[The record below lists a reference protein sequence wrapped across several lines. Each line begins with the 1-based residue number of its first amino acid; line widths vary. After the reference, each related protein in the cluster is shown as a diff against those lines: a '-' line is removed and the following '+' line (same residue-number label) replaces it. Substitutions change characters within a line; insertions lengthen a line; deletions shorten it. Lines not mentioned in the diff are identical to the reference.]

1 MSENP
6 PVPAALQTL
15 LLICETDQQ
24 REELTHCY
32 YATLGGDPS
41 SPILQLATLIS
52 AMAAA
57 GRKNNGTGN
66 GELAAHLADLKKS
79 EALKA
84 SQAPEIRK
92 YLEQL
97 NSVQG
102 DILNR
107 LRTLPASPA
116 GDDTLVKRLAWQTC
130 IGLGILLIG
139 FLLGTLI
146 ESRKENDRLTSVIRS
161 LPYSM
166 QAPALLESHR
176 GGIGITSDGRQLV
189 VSSGD
194 LPNPWIS
201 TDHKHAVISLR

>member
-1 MSENP
+1 MPDASQNNRLEKRE
-6 PVPAALQTL
+6 ALDL
-15 LLICETDQQ
+15 ALFHK
-24 REELTHCY
+24 LTS
-32 YATLGGDPS
+32 GDPESFVSQFFVLLAHVMKHS
-41 SPILQLATLIS
+41 S
-52 AMAAA
+52 
-57 GRKNNGTGN
+57 NGSHPPPL
-66 GELAAHLADLKKS
+66 GELAAHL
-79 EALKA
+79 
-84 SQAPEIRK
+84 APEIRK

-189 VSSGD
+189 V
-194 LPNPWIS
+194 
-201 TDHKHAVISLR
+201 

>member
-1 MSENP
+1 MPDTSQNNRLEKRE
-6 PVPAALQTL
+6 ALDL
-15 LLICETDQQ
+15 ALFHK
-24 REELTHCY
+24 LTS
-32 YATLGGDPS
+32 GDPESFVSQFFVLLAHVMKHS
-41 SPILQLATLIS
+41 SNGSQPPQL
-52 AMAAA
+52 
-57 GRKNNGTGN
+57 

-79 EALKA
+79 EALRT

-97 NSVQG
+97 NATQG
-102 DILNR
+102 DILKR

-116 GDDTLVKRLAWQTC
+116 GGDTLVKRLAWQTC

-146 ESRKENDRLTSVIRS
+146 ESRKENDRLTSVIGS

-166 QAPALLESHR
+166 QAPALLQSH
-176 GGIGITSDGRQLV
+176 GGGVGITSDGGQV
-189 VSSGD
+189 VLSCGD
-194 LPNPWIS
+194 LPDPWIS

>member
-1 MSENP
+1 MPDTSQNNRLEKRE
-6 PVPAALQTL
+6 ALDL
-15 LLICETDQQ
+15 ALFHK
-24 REELTHCY
+24 LTS
-32 YATLGGDPS
+32 GDPESFVSQFFVLLAHVMKHS
-41 SPILQLATLIS
+41 SNGSHPPQL
-52 AMAAA
+52 
-57 GRKNNGTGN
+57 

-84 SQAPEIRK
+84 SQVPEIRT

-102 DILNR
+102 DILKR

>member
-1 MSENP
+1 MPDTSQNNRLEKRE
-6 PVPAALQTL
+6 ALDL
-15 LLICETDQQ
+15 ALFHK
-24 REELTHCY
+24 LTS
-32 YATLGGDPS
+32 GDPESFVSQFFVLLAHVMKHS
-41 SPILQLATLIS
+41 SNGSQPPQL
-52 AMAAA
+52 
-57 GRKNNGTGN
+57 

-79 EALKA
+79 EALRT

-97 NSVQG
+97 NATQG
-102 DILNR
+102 DILKR

-116 GDDTLVKRLAWQTC
+116 GGDTWGKRMAWQVG

-146 ESRKENDRLTSVIRS
+146 ESRKENDRLTSVIGS

-166 QAPALLESHR
+166 QAPSLLQSH
-176 GGIGITSDGRQLV
+176 GGGVGIPSDGGQLV
-189 VSSGD
+189 MSCGD
-194 LPNPWIS
+194 LPDPWIS

>member
-1 MSENP
+1 MPDTSQNNRLEKRE
-6 PVPAALQTL
+6 ALDL
-15 LLICETDQQ
+15 ALFHK
-24 REELTHCY
+24 LTS
-32 YATLGGDPS
+32 GDPES
-41 SPILQLATLIS
+41 FVSQFFVLLAHVMKHSGNGSQPPQL
-52 AMAAA
+52 
-57 GRKNNGTGN
+57 

-79 EALKA
+79 EALRT

-97 NSVQG
+97 NATQG
-102 DILNR
+102 DILKR

-116 GDDTLVKRLAWQTC
+116 GGDTWGKRLAWQVG

-146 ESRKENDRLTSVIRS
+146 ESRKENDRLTSVIGS

-166 QAPALLESHR
+166 QAPALLQSH
-176 GGIGITSDGRQLV
+176 GGGVGITSDGGQLV
-189 VSSGD
+189 MSCGD
-194 LPNPWIS
+194 LPDPWIS

>member
-1 MSENP
+1 MPDTSQNNRLEKRE
-6 PVPAALQTL
+6 ALDL
-15 LLICETDQQ
+15 ALFHK
-24 REELTHCY
+24 LTS
-32 YATLGGDPS
+32 GDPESFVSQFFVLLAHVMKHS
-41 SPILQLATLIS
+41 SNGSQPPQL
-52 AMAAA
+52 
-57 GRKNNGTGN
+57 
-66 GELAAHLADLKKS
+66 GELAAHLADVKKS
-79 EALKA
+79 EALQA

-146 ESRKENDRLTSVIRS
+146 ESRKENDRLSSVIRS

>member
-1 MSENP
+1 MPDASQNNRLEKRE
-6 PVPAALQTL
+6 ALDL
-15 LLICETDQQ
+15 ALFHK
-24 REELTHCY
+24 LTS
-32 YATLGGDPS
+32 GDPESFVSQFFVLLAHVMKHS
-41 SPILQLATLIS
+41 SNGSQPPQL
-52 AMAAA
+52 
-57 GRKNNGTGN
+57 
-66 GELAAHLADLKKS
+66 GELAAHLAAVKKS
-79 EALKA
+79 EALQA

-130 IGLGILLIG
+130 IGLGILLVG

-146 ESRKENDRLTSVIRS
+146 ESRKENDRLSSVIRS

>member
-1 MSENP
+1 MPDTSQNNRLEKRE
-6 PVPAALQTL
+6 ALDL
-15 LLICETDQQ
+15 ALFHK
-24 REELTHCY
+24 LTS
-32 YATLGGDPS
+32 GDPESFVSQFFVLLAHVMKHS
-41 SPILQLATLIS
+41 S
-52 AMAAA
+52 
-57 GRKNNGTGN
+57 NGSQPPPL

-79 EALKA
+79 EAVKA

-97 NSVQG
+97 NSIQG

-107 LRTLPASPA
+107 LRTLPASPG
-116 GDDTLVKRLAWQTC
+116 GDDTWVKRLAWQTC

-166 QAPALLESHR
+166 QAPALLQSHG

-194 LPNPWIS
+194 LPDPWIS

>member
-1 MSENP
+1 MPDTSQNNRLEKRE
-6 PVPAALQTL
+6 ALDL
-15 LLICETDQQ
+15 ALFHK
-24 REELTHCY
+24 LTS
-32 YATLGGDPS
+32 GDPESFVSQFFVLLAHVMKHS
-41 SPILQLATLIS
+41 SNGSQPPQL
-52 AMAAA
+52 
-57 GRKNNGTGN
+57 
-66 GELAAHLADLKKS
+66 GELAAHLAAVKKS
-79 EALKA
+79 EALQA
-84 SQAPEIRK
+84 SQVPEIRK

-102 DILNR
+102 DILKR

-139 FLLGTLI
+139 FILGTLI

-166 QAPALLESHR
+166 QAPALLQSHR

-194 LPNPWIS
+194 LPDPWIS

>member
-1 MSENP
+1 MPDTSQNNRLEKRE
-6 PVPAALQTL
+6 ALDL
-15 LLICETDQQ
+15 ALFHK
-24 REELTHCY
+24 LTS
-32 YATLGGDPS
+32 GDPESFVSQFFVLLAHVMKHS
-41 SPILQLATLIS
+41 SNGSHPPQL
-52 AMAAA
+52 
-57 GRKNNGTGN
+57 

-79 EALKA
+79 EALQA
-84 SQAPEIRK
+84 SQVPEIRK

-102 DILNR
+102 DILKR

-146 ESRKENDRLTSVIRS
+146 ESRKENDRLSSVIRS

>member
-1 MSENP
+1 MPDTSQNNRLEKRE
-6 PVPAALQTL
+6 ALDL
-15 LLICETDQQ
+15 ALFHK
-24 REELTHCY
+24 LTS
-32 YATLGGDPS
+32 GDPESFVSQFFVLLAHVMKHS
-41 SPILQLATLIS
+41 SNGSQPTQL
-52 AMAAA
+52 
-57 GRKNNGTGN
+57 
-66 GELAAHLADLKKS
+66 ELAAHLADLKKS
-79 EALKA
+79 EAVKT
-84 SQAPEIRK
+84 SQTPEIRK

-107 LRTLPASPA
+107 LRTLHASPA
-116 GDDTLVKRLAWQTC
+116 GGDTLVKRLAWQTC

>member
-1 MSENP
+1 MPDTSQNNRLEKRE
-6 PVPAALQTL
+6 ALDL
-15 LLICETDQQ
+15 ALFHK
-24 REELTHCY
+24 LTS
-32 YATLGGDPS
+32 GDPESFVSQFFVLLAHVMKHS
-41 SPILQLATLIS
+41 SNGSQPPQL
-52 AMAAA
+52 
-57 GRKNNGTGN
+57 

-79 EALKA
+79 EALRT

-97 NSVQG
+97 NATQG
-102 DILNR
+102 DILKR

-116 GDDTLVKRLAWQTC
+116 GGDTWGKRLAWQVG

-146 ESRKENDRLTSVIRS
+146 ESRKENDRLTSVIGS

-166 QAPALLESHR
+166 QAPALLQSHG
-176 GGIGITSDGRQLV
+176 GGIGITSDGGQLV
-189 VSSGD
+189 MSCGD
-194 LPNPWIS
+194 LPDPWIS

>member
-1 MSENP
+1 MPDTSENNRLEKRE
-6 PVPAALQTL
+6 ALDL
-15 LLICETDQQ
+15 ALFHK
-24 REELTHCY
+24 LTS
-32 YATLGGDPS
+32 GDPESFVSQFFVLLAHVMKHS
-41 SPILQLATLIS
+41 S
-52 AMAAA
+52 
-57 GRKNNGTGN
+57 NGSQPPQV

-84 SQAPEIRK
+84 SQAPEIRT

-97 NSVQG
+97 NSVHG
-102 DILNR
+102 DILKR

-116 GDDTLVKRLAWQTC
+116 GGDTLGKRLAWRAG
-130 IGLGILLIG
+130 IGLGILLLG

-146 ESRKENDRLTSVIRS
+146 ESRKENDRLTSLIRS

-166 QAPALLESHR
+166 QAPALLQSHG

-194 LPNPWIS
+194 LPDPWIS

>member
-1 MSENP
+1 MPDTSQNNRLEKRE
-6 PVPAALQTL
+6 ALDL
-15 LLICETDQQ
+15 ALFHK
-24 REELTHCY
+24 LTS
-32 YATLGGDPS
+32 GDPESFVSQFFVLLAHVMKHS
-41 SPILQLATLIS
+41 SNGSQPPQL
-52 AMAAA
+52 
-57 GRKNNGTGN
+57 

-92 YLEQL
+92 HLEQL

-166 QAPALLESHR
+166 QAPALLQSHR

-194 LPNPWIS
+194 LPDPWIS

>member
-1 MSENP
+1 MPDASQNNRLEKRE
-6 PVPAALQTL
+6 ALDL
-15 LLICETDQQ
+15 ALFHK
-24 REELTHCY
+24 LTS
-32 YATLGGDPS
+32 GDPESFVSQFFVLLAHVMKHS
-41 SPILQLATLIS
+41 SNGSQPPQL
-52 AMAAA
+52 
-57 GRKNNGTGN
+57 

-79 EALKA
+79 EALRT

-107 LRTLPASPA
+107 LRTLHASPA
-116 GDDTLVKRLAWQTC
+116 GGDTLVKRLAWQTG

-139 FLLGTLI
+139 FLVGTLI
-146 ESRKENDRLTSVIRS
+146 ESRKEHEHLSSVIRS

-166 QAPALLESHR
+166 QAPALLQSHG

-194 LPNPWIS
+194 LPDPWIS

>member
-1 MSENP
+1 MPDTSQNNRLEKRE
-6 PVPAALQTL
+6 ALDL
-15 LLICETDQQ
+15 ALFHK
-24 REELTHCY
+24 LTS
-32 YATLGGDPS
+32 GDPESFVSQFFVLLAHVMKHS
-41 SPILQLATLIS
+41 SNGSQPPQL
-52 AMAAA
+52 
-57 GRKNNGTGN
+57 
-66 GELAAHLADLKKS
+66 GELAAHLADLEKS

-84 SQAPEIRK
+84 SQVPEIRK
-92 YLEQL
+92 HLEQL

-166 QAPALLESHR
+166 QAPALLQSHG

-194 LPNPWIS
+194 LPDPWIS

>member
-1 MSENP
+1 MPDTSQNNRLEKRE
-6 PVPAALQTL
+6 ALDL
-15 LLICETDQQ
+15 ALFHK
-24 REELTHCY
+24 LTS
-32 YATLGGDPS
+32 GDPESFVSQFFVLLAHVMKHS
-41 SPILQLATLIS
+41 SNGSHPPQL
-52 AMAAA
+52 
-57 GRKNNGTGN
+57 

-84 SQAPEIRK
+84 SQLPEIRT

-102 DILNR
+102 DILKR

-166 QAPALLESHR
+166 QAPALLQSHG

-194 LPNPWIS
+194 LPDPWIS

>member
-1 MSENP
+1 MSKP

-52 AMAAA
+52 AVVAAS
-57 GRKNNGTGN
+57 RKNNAN
-66 GELAAHLADLKKS
+66 GELAAHLAELKKS

-84 SQAPEIRK
+84 SQASELRR

-97 NSVQG
+97 NNAQG

-107 LRTLPASPA
+107 LRTLSTSPAS
-116 GDDTLVKRLAWQTC
+116 GDTSLGKRFAWRAC
-130 IGLGILLIG
+130 IGLGLLLIG
-139 FLLGTLI
+139 FLAGTLI
-146 ESRKENDRLTSVIRS
+146 ESRKENDHLSSVIRS

-166 QAPALLESHR
+166 QAPALLQSH
-176 GGIGITSDGRQLV
+176 GGGVGITSDGGQLV
-189 VSSGD
+189 VSCGD
-194 LPNPWIS
+194 LPEPWIS
-201 TDHKHAVISLR
+201 NDHKHAVISLH

>member
-1 MSENP
+1 MPDTSQNNRLEKRE
-6 PVPAALQTL
+6 ALDL
-15 LLICETDQQ
+15 ALFHK
-24 REELTHCY
+24 LTS
-32 YATLGGDPS
+32 GDPESFVSQFFVLLAHVMKHS
-41 SPILQLATLIS
+41 SNGSQPPQL
-52 AMAAA
+52 
-57 GRKNNGTGN
+57 

-79 EALKA
+79 EGLKA
-84 SQAPEIRK
+84 SQVPEIRT

-102 DILNR
+102 DILKR

-139 FLLGTLI
+139 FILGTLI